1 MKFLIALKNTT
12 DESKNILE
20 IGCKI
25 AEGFSADLTICYIG
39 KQSRALIEGDVN
51 LARQTLSEWN
61 IHHPGLEVLEWAFNI
76 LKEKGFA
83 PDSEFNIKNLV
94 EEKGRIRMVLPK
106 TTNYQIRLVLRE
118 GDLLSELN
126 KEVKHGEFDIAIL
139 GSPRRKRMTNKISQF
154 LDTSIFFVKNF
165 NPNWNYKIL
174 LCVDDSRA
182 TKRAVIL
189 STRISKQFDAEIIS
203 LTVSKTSFLGKGY
216 RNAHTW
222 AERYLKRVGIPFESR
237 LLSGNPVD
245 VFVDEAGEDHI
256 IIMGKAKGNE
266 ILKFIFGSKP
276 IHTAQRSNCPVLM
289 VN

>member
-61 IHHPGLEVLEWAFNI
+61 IHHPGLEVLEWAFTI

-126 KEVKHGEFDIAIL
+126 KEVKHGEFDIAIM
-139 GSPRRKRMTNKISQF
+139 GSPRRKRMTNKVSQF

-174 LCVDDSRA
+174 LCVDDSQA

-203 LTVSKTSFLGKGY
+203 LTVSKTSFFGKGY
-216 RNAHTW
+216 RNAHNW
-222 AERYLKRVGIPFESR
+222 AERYLKRGEIPFESK

>member
-1 MKFLIALKNTT
+1 MKFLIAIKNTN

-25 AEGFSADLTICYIG
+25 AEGFSADLTICYVG

-51 LARQTLSEWN
+51 LTRLSMEEWN
-61 IHHPGLEVLEWAFNI
+61 IYHPGLEILEWAFNI
-76 LKEKGFA
+76 LNEKGFA
-83 PDSEFNIKNLV
+83 QDTTFDVQNLV
-94 EEKGRIRMVLPK
+94 EDKERIRMVLPK
-106 TTNYQIRLVLRE
+106 TTDYQIRLVLRE
-118 GDLLSELN
+118 GELLTELN
-126 KEVKHGEFDIAIL
+126 KEVKQGAFDIAII
-139 GSPRRKRMTNKISQF
+139 GSPKRKRMTQKIAQF

-182 TKRAVIL
+182 TKRAVIF
-189 STRISKQFDAEIIS
+189 STRISKQFSADITS
-203 LTVSKTSFLGKGY
+203 VTVSKTSFFGKGY
-216 RNAHTW
+216 RNAHLW
-222 AERYLKRVGIPFESR
+222 AERYLKRVNITFESK

-245 VFVDEAGEDHI
+245 VFVEEAQEDHI

-266 ILKFIFGSKP
+266 IIKFVFGSKP
-276 IHTAQRSNCPVLM
+276 IHTAQKANCPVLL